1 MTPSVADLRALWPE
15 LIVAGAALVIM
26 VWGTFMAQDRQSP
39 LRWATT
45 LALIAA
51 LSETLALGADAR
63 ALFGGM
69 YSRDAAA
76 LVLQTIALGGAVMA
90 VWLSGDYV
98 ERTRLEA
105 GEFYALVLVAAL
117 GTMVMA
123 AGSDLI
129 MIFLGLETLS
139 IPLYVLAA
147 YARDDLRS
155 QEAGMKYFLLG
166 AFSSVFFLYGIALI
180 YGVTGS
186 TSLVRL
192 GAVAA
197 SDSIM
202 LRIGIGLLLIGLAF
216 KAAVV
221 PFHAWA
227 PDVYEGA
234 PLPVTAY
241 MSVIAKVG
249 AFAALLRVFP
259 GTLGAQTAQWAGAL
273 ALLSILT
280 MVLGN
285 FAALLQTNLKRLL
298 AYSSI
303 AHTGFMMIGVAAG
316 TRQGA
321 WGVAF
326 YLFAYTFMTLGAFAV
341 LLMLERRG
349 EEADQITDLTGL
361 ASRSPSLA
369 AAMAVCMVSL
379 AGLPPTAGFIAK
391 FYVFA
396 AALDAGQTALAVLGV
411 LASVVSAYFYLRVAY
426 TMFTGEPQGDVSFA
440 GGRWVAAALAV
451 AVIGVLALGVFPAP
465 VTAFVQQLG
474 QALR

>member
-1 MTPSVADLRALWPE
+1 
-15 LIVAGAALVIM
+15 
-26 VWGTFMAQDRQSP
+26 
-39 LRWATT
+39 
-45 LALIAA
+45 
-51 LSETLALGADAR
+51 
-63 ALFGGM
+63 
-69 YSRDAAA
+69 
-76 LVLQTIALGGAVMA
+76 
-90 VWLSGDYV
+90 
-98 ERTRLEA
+98 
-105 GEFYALVLVAAL
+105 
-117 GTMVMA
+117 
-123 AGSDLI
+123 
-129 MIFLGLETLS
+129 
-139 IPLYVLAA
+139 
-147 YARDDLRS
+147 
-155 QEAGMKYFLLG
+155 MKYFLLG